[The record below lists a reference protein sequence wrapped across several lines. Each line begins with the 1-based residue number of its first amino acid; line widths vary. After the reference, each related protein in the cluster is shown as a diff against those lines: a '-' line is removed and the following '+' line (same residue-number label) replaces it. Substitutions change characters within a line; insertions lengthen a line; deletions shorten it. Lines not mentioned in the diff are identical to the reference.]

1 MKFLDA
7 NVFIYAYYKPKKQLS
22 LKEKQMKEQAK
33 KIIMDVSQGREQTIT
48 TIVHVSEIVNIL
60 KHGMPPE
67 KLTDVIRG
75 LLMLDNITVQGVS
88 KEAYFAANELGDD
101 LKLETNDALA
111 IDVMKSNNVTEIFT
125 FNEDFDRVEG
135 IIRIPKLAQR

>member
-1 MKFLDA
+1 
-7 NVFIYAYYKPKKQLS
+7 
-22 LKEKQMKEQAK
+22 MKEQAK
-33 KIIMDVSQGREQTIT
+33 KIITDVSQGREQAIT

-60 KHGMPPE
+60 KHGMPLE

-101 LKLETNDALA
+101 LKLEANDALA

-125 FNEDFDRVEG
+125 FDEDFDRVEG
-135 IIRIPKLAQR
+135 IITRPALSPFFSEPH

>member
-7 NVFIYAYYKPKKQLS
+7 NVFIYAYYKPKKQLTE
-22 LKEKQMKEQAK
+22 KEKQMKEQAK
-33 KIIMDVSQGREQTIT
+33 KIIMDVFQGRDQVIT
-48 TIVHVSEIVNIL
+48 TIVYISEMVNIL

-101 LKLETNDALA
+101 LKLEANDALA
-111 IDVMKSNNVTEIFT
+111 IEVMKSNNVTEIFT
-125 FNEDFDRVEG
+125 FDEDFDRVEG

>member
-22 LKEKQMKEQAK
+22 VEEKQMKEQAK
-33 KIIMDVSQGREQTIT
+33 KIITDVSQGREQAIT
-48 TIVHVSEIVNIL
+48 TIVHVSEMVNIL

-67 KLTDVIRG
+67 KITDIIRG

-101 LKLETNDALA
+101 LKLEANDALA
-111 IDVMKSNNVTEIFT
+111 IEVMNSNNVTEIFT
-125 FNEDFDRVEG
+125 FDEDFDRVEG

>member
-7 NVFIYAYYKPKKQLS
+7 NVFIYAYYKPKKQLTE
-22 LKEKQMKEQAK
+22 KEKQMKEQAK
-33 KIIMDVSQGREQTIT
+33 KIIMDVFQGRDQVIT
-48 TIVHVSEIVNIL
+48 TIVYISEMVNIL

-111 IDVMKSNNVTEIFT
+111 IEVMKSNNVTEIFT
-125 FNEDFDRVEG
+125 FDEDFDRVEG